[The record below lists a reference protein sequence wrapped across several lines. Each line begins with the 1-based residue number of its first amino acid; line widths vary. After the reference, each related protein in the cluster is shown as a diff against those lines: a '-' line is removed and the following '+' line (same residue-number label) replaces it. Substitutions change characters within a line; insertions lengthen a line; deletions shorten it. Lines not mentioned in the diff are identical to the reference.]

1 MIIFSSINLEDR
13 EYVGFHPSF
22 SRHAIA
28 DASIALVIWLNENV
42 VFFRSAYNKVITF
55 SLLWY
60 QITLKNRT
68 AYEVFYP
75 RRPES
80 IRKNTQHPAADSLQ
94 LPRHERGRS
103 NALLLS
109 QLNATTRTHTV

>member
-42 VFFRSAYNKVITF
+42 GTFVSAYKWIT
-55 SLLWY
+55 
-60 QITLKNRT
+60 
-68 AYEVFYP
+68 
-75 RRPES
+75 
-80 IRKNTQHPAADSLQ
+80 
-94 LPRHERGRS
+94 GRF
-103 NALLLS
+103 
-109 QLNATTRTHTV
+109 R

>member
-42 VFFRSAYNKVITF
+42 GTFVSAYKGIT
-55 SLLWY
+55 
-60 QITLKNRT
+60 
-68 AYEVFYP
+68 
-75 RRPES
+75 
-80 IRKNTQHPAADSLQ
+80 
-94 LPRHERGRS
+94 GRF
-103 NALLLS
+103 
-109 QLNATTRTHTV
+109 R